1 MRDISHLNGVRS
13 GQTKAC
19 QACPIYATKDAVAH
33 SKCQSRSECWK
44 QREAHERK
52 VSRDTKKSAPS
63 QACNCQTTRSV
74 LCEQVKQVGN
84 RLEKAFKLPSC
95 RFHG

>member
-1 MRDISHLNGVRS
+1 MQPEFHS
-13 GQTKAC
+13 G
-19 QACPIYATKDAVAH
+19 AVTRPLSAILH
-33 SKCQSRSECWK
+33 S
-44 QREAHERK
+44 EAHERK

-84 RLEKAFKLPSC
+84 RLEKALAHPSC